1 MRLLRRVASLSGA
14 DRRLLL
20 EAAAA
25 LLWARGSLL
34 LMPFARL
41 AARLGVPRA
50 ETLRESSPGQSA
62 EAVRVRWAL
71 GAVARR
77 LPWDSSCLVR
87 ALAGRRM
94 LARRGVPCTL
104 YLGVRRTGGSLEAH
118 AWLRCGNGY
127 ISGDDGMAGFTP
139 IYSYASQA
147 GAPPHPAAGRNVPA
161 GEQGKGL

>member
-34 LMPFARL
+34 LVPFARL
-41 AARLGVPRA
+41 AARLGVSRA
-50 ETLRESSPGQSA
+50 ETPRESSLGQSA

-71 GAVARR
+71 GAAARR
-77 LPWDSSCLVR
+77 LPWRSSCLVR

-104 YLGVRRTGGSLEAH
+104 YLGVRRAGGSVEAH
-118 AWLRCGNGY
+118 AWLRCGGGY
-127 ISGDDGMAGFTP
+127 VSGDDVMAGFTP
-139 IYSYASQA
+139 IYSYAS
-147 GAPPHPAAGRNVPA
+147 PARDPSEPA
-161 GEQGKGL
+161 